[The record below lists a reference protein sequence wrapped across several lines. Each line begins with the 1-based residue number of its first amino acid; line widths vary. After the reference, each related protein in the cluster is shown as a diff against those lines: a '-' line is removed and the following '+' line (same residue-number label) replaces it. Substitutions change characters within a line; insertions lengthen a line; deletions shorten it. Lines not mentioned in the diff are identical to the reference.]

1 MERNEL
7 LSAVKEA
14 RKALREGADPRLVDI
29 LGILEGIAPFLDK
42 NTVMDI
48 KCQVCD
54 NYAQASFPLED
65 DFYAVENQS
74 YCHAKK
80 LSLKNVSLLKVMA
93 CQYFSQKARREA
105 AEMAAALLADLRAAF
120 SDTKLYDKKLFASFN
135 ADVELHEENGH
146 ICLELGHWSGG
157 TFNGSSIKL
166 HLLRRLDPGFGPEA
180 SEKIAKAL
188 RNQSTLVAERGPQE
202 RQPPN
207 LAATLEGI
215 AERRKM
221 DIVFI

>member
-7 LSAVKEA
+7 LLAIKEA
-14 RKALREGADPRLVDI
+14 RKALREGADLRLTDI

-42 NTVMDI
+42 NTVINI
-48 KCQVCD
+48 KCRLCD
-54 NYAQASFPLED
+54 YYAQASFPLED

-80 LSLKNVSLLKVMA
+80 LSLKNVSLLKIMA
-93 CQYFSQKARREA
+93 CQYFSQNARGEA
-105 AEMAAALLADLRAAF
+105 AELASSLLADLRAAF
-120 SDTKLYDKKLFASFN
+120 ADRKLYDKKLFASFN
-135 ADVELHEENGH
+135 ADVKLQEEDGH
-146 ICLELGHWSGG
+146 ICLELGHWSAG
-157 TFNGSSIKL
+157 TFNGSGIKL
-166 HLLRRLDPGFGPEA
+166 HLLRRLDPGFGPAA

-188 RNQSTLVAERGPQE
+188 SSQSILVAEMGPQE

-207 LAATLEGI
+207 LATALKGI